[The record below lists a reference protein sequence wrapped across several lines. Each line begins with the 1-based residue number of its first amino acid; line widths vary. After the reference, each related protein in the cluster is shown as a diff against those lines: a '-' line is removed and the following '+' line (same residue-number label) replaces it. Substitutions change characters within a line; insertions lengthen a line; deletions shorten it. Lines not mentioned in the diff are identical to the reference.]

1 MNHAAEGRRQAM
13 RQGTRR
19 GTLPRAMRRLGA
31 ATCLV
36 GLMWAPVF
44 AGSDAGSGEP
54 VPEMSSTALLASA
67 LVGLG
72 LWRWKGR
79 GKR

>member
-1 MNHAAEGRRQAM
+1 MP
-13 RQGTRR
+13 QG
-19 GTLPRAMRRLGA
+19 GALPRAMRLLGV

-44 AGSDAGSGEP
+44 AGVPTEGEP

-79 GKR
+79 GKK